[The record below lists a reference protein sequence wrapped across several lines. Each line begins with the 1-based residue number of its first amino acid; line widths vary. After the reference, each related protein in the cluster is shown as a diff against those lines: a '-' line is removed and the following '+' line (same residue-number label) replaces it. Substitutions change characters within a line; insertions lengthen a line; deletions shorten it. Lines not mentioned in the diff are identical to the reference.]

1 MFPKKK
7 HWRKHK
13 TFLVTKTSVGS
24 DSNKKHTQAR
34 IRHKKNYTHTN
45 TLSKIQMSWNRY
57 MTELLTKNLFLTTG
71 LFMVHLL
78 FQNLLFRLIIADRC
92 VYIPQKTF
100 AKSHNYIYFHYI
112 SKTVNLPN
120 FFAWLFKVFN
130 LRYCI
135 QESYVTVRDS
145 WIIKT
150 ARKFNSRLP
159 STLFHRICLKCKNL
173 HRVRNIIHSDEVL
186 IKNWWFYRIPVVW
199 LLIMW
204 IRTKFFCHSIFT
216 FFKF

>member
-24 DSNKKHTQAR
+24 DSNRKHTQAC
-34 IRHKKNYTHTN
+34 IRHKKKPTRTPTHSVKYRCLEIGTWRSYKRKIYFNHRAVYGSPFVLKPTIKINY
-45 TLSKIQMSWNRY
+45 S
-57 MTELLTKNLFLTTG
+57 
-71 LFMVHLL
+71 
-78 FQNLLFRLIIADRC
+78 DRC

-135 QESYVTVRDS
+135 QESYVTVWDS

-150 ARKFNSRLP
+150 SRKFNSRLP
-159 STLFHRICLKCKNL
+159 STLFHRIYLKCKNL
-173 HRVRNIIHSDEVL
+173 HRYEIYL
-186 IKNWWFYRIPVVW
+186 IQMKY
-199 LLIMW
+199 L
-204 IRTKFFCHSIFT
+204 
-216 FFKF
+216 